1 MTDPRAVLDF
11 WFSARSQPL
20 WFEKDRAF
28 DEEIRH
34 RFGAAVHEAQMG
46 GFEGWSESPTGCLAL
61 LILLDQMSRNIYR
74 DEAKAFLGD
83 VRARAVAEKAIARGF
98 DRTFPFQQRRF
109 FYLPFE
115 HAEELAIQDRSI
127 ELFTRLRDETDGP
140 DREDA
145 EEQLDY
151 AHRHRDIIK
160 RFGRYP
166 HRNGALGRTSTE
178 DEIDF
183 LKGPGSSF

>member
-1 MTDPRAVLDF
+1 MSDPRAILDF
-11 WFSARSQPL
+11 WFSARARPL
-20 WFEKDRAF
+20 WFEKDQAF
-28 DEEIRH
+28 DAEIGA
-34 RFGAAVHEAQMG
+34 RFGAAIHEAQMG
-46 GFEGWSESPTGCLAL
+46 GFEAWSESPSGCLAL
-61 LILLDQMSRNIYR
+61 LILLDQMARNIHR
-74 DEAKAFLGD
+74 GEAKAYLGD
-83 VRARAVAEKAIARGF
+83 ARARAVAEKAIARGF
-98 DRTFPFQQRRF
+98 DRTFQFQQRRF

-115 HAEELAIQDRSI
+115 HAEDMATQDRSI

-166 HRNGALGRTSTE
+166 HRNAALGRLSSE
-178 DEIDF
+178 AEEAF
-183 LKGPGSSF
+183 LKEPGSSF